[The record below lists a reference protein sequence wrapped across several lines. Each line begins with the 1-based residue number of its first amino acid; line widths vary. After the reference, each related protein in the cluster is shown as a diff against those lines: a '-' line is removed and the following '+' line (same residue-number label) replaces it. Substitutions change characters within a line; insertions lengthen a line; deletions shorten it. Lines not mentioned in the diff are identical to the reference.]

1 MYRTMGLKD
10 AVHTVMAVAG
20 SYVLIRVAMLL
31 TSSRVAIGLIE
42 QHLTFQAQE
51 PPKPVKIDHPTN
63 IVQTEK
69 DIFAQPTFL
78 GKPI

>member
-1 MYRTMGLKD
+1 
-10 AVHTVMAVAG
+10 
-20 SYVLIRVAMLL
+20 MLL

-69 DIFAQPTFL
+69 DIFAQPTF
-78 GKPI
+78 